1 MGKAVI
7 GIIGN
12 GHVVE
17 NRYPA
22 HLVGR
27 GNMKAVADSADA
39 LPLMFAGTP
48 EITDIAELMGAVDGI
63 LLTGGRANVHPSR
76 FGAEDHPSYQP
87 YDEDRDALALPLIAA
102 CVDAGMPIF
111 GICRGFQEFNV
122 AFGGSLHPEIRDLPG
137 RMNHRMPRLDTGEI
151 HPDNAVVFADRH
163 EVRLVPDGVFAGL
176 LGHDLIR
183 VNSLHGQ
190 GLLAI
195 GDRVV
200 VEGVA
205 EDGTVEAI
213 RIRDAPGFALGVQWH
228 AEHDPQTNPVN
239 RDLFAAFGSAVAA
252 YRRSATRSHR

>member
-7 GIIGN
+7 GVIGN

-17 NRYPA
+17 NRYAA

-27 GNMKAVADSADA
+27 GNMKAVADAADA
-39 LPLMFAGTP
+39 LPLMFAGSP

-63 LLTGGRANVHPSR
+63 LLTGARANVHPSR
-76 FGAEDHPSYQP
+76 FGAEDQPSHQP
-87 YDEDRDALALPLIAA
+87 YDEERDALALPLIAA

-151 HPDNAVVFADRH
+151 HPDIAVVFADRH
-163 EVRLVPDGVFAGL
+163 EVRLVPDGVFAGI
-176 LGHDLIR
+176 LGQNLIR

-190 GLLAI
+190 GLWEI
-195 GDRVV
+195 GGRVV

-213 RIRDAPGFALGVQWH
+213 RIGEAPGFALGVQWH
-228 AEHDPQTNPVN
+228 AEHDPQTNAVN
-239 RDLFAAFGSAVAA
+239 RALFAAFGSAVAA
-252 YRRSATRSHR
+252 YRRSASRSHR